1 MFEYNFKLKSIK
13 EISLRFEINNLLNE
27 KYETNAWVYRYVSG
41 EEPGVV
47 DGYFPQAGIH
57 FMGGIS
63 LKF

>member
-1 MFEYNFKLKSIK
+1 
-13 EISLRFEINNLLNE
+13 LNE

-63 LKF
+63 LNF